1 MPNGNVLLGI
11 SILYIYIILYKMN
24 KLKYDTIILEG
35 IDKTGKDTLIKYL
48 ASLGEY
54 KYAIYQRGV
63 ISNNVYNNIYNRPM
77 YEYNINKHA
86 LYVLLE
92 ADYDDLKIRFKI
104 NNEPNI
110 DIPLHLEKFS
120 EIFYE
125 MTEGCP
131 RVTYNTSKMTPI
143 DIAKDI
149 IETIENLNNA

>member
-1 MPNGNVLLGI
+1 
-11 SILYIYIILYKMN
+11 MN

-92 ADYDDLKIRFKI
+92 ADYDDLKVRFKI
-104 NNEPNI
+104 NNEPKI
-110 DIPLHLEKFS
+110 DIPLHLQKFS

-131 RVTYNTSKMTPI
+131 RVTYNTSKMTPL

-149 IETIENLNNA
+149 IETIESLNNA